1 MATVTFDHVAEYFS
15 RIHVRVT
22 MYRRILSADM
32 TGDIMPVDINTKPAL
47 CL

>member
-15 RIHVRVT
+15 RMRVT